1 MRVEEEIFEVL
12 LKDFS
17 FEEVKMALMEMLNAG
32 IKTYM
37 GYNIEALLAV
47 IGEENGEENVS

>member
-1 MRVEEEIFEVL
+1 MEEEIFEVL